1 MVDEKVMLET
11 VQNKADWLIQLSLS
25 DLQVRDK
32 LCYLKATMNLVCSS
46 NTTDVNENED
56 KNMDDLKGKYIP
68 PLDWRTESEVEEG
81 RTKIKRRVFGKEEE
95 TLIKNHFVKFI
106 KNPSVL
112 VKNKSIKYVLDKTGQ
127 LADFRKSFHLHSIAP
142 KARTEKS
149 KYNKKHRK
157 EAEYI

>member
-1 MVDEKVMLET
+1 MVDEKITLAT
-11 VQNKADWLIQLSLS
+11 VQNKADWLIELSLS

-81 RTKIKRRVFGKEEE
+81 RAKIKRRVFGKEEE
-95 TLIKNHFVKFI
+95 TLIKI
-106 KNPSVL
+106 IS
-112 VKNKSIKYVLDKTGQ
+112 
-127 LADFRKSFHLHSIAP
+127 
-142 KARTEKS
+142 
-149 KYNKKHRK
+149 
-157 EAEYI
+157 